1 MRKIEKNK
9 KTFKKAKLLWL
20 LAAPF
25 IAGVIFV
32 TVEMASSGATLS
44 KLEKEEAFLIS
55 ENQKLGDELIQA
67 SSLSQFEGAS
77 ESLGFI
83 KPANIVYITEK
94 DIVAKL
100 P

>member
-9 KTFKKAKLLWL
+9 KTFKKAKLLWF

-25 IAGVIFV
+25 IAAVIFV

-44 KLEKEEAFLIS
+44 KLEKEEAYLVS
-55 ENQKLGDELIQA
+55 ENQKLGDELVRA
-67 SSLSQFEGAS
+67 SSLSQFEDVS
-77 ESLGFI
+77 VSLGFG